1 MDEPEVKKP
10 RAWLPLTPR
19 GVAAFAAAPLRRLWL
34 VQFMTAI
41 LAAAAVVWSL
51 QAAWFPAVET
61 AIGNLPDAGDI
72 RVGLL
77 DWRGPETA
85 ILAESHFLAF
95 TVNLSGREQPRTTS
109 HVQVELRPRTVKI
122 DSLFGSVEQGYP
134 GRGVSPLNRPELQP
148 RWAAWRMPV
157 MALAGL
163 AAMAGLLVSWFALAT
178 FYSVPVRLAGF
189 FCNRELSLAG
199 SWKLGGAALVPGA
212 LLLSAGLSA
221 YAAGTFDLMK
231 LALVFALHFVLP
243 WLLAAAAVWMLP
255 NGPKAA
261 GTSNA
266 NPFKDASG

>member
-1 MDEPEVKKP
+1 VDEPEVKKP
-10 RAWLPLTPR
+10 GAWLPLTPR

-34 VQFMTAI
+34 VQFLAAI

-51 QAAWFPAVET
+51 HAAWFPAVET

-109 HVQVELRPRTVKI
+109 HVQVELRPRTVKV

-134 GRGVSPLNRPELQP
+134 GRRISPLNRPELQP
-148 RWAAWRMPV
+148 RWAAWRMPI
-157 MALAGL
+157 MALAGV
-163 AAMAGLLVSWFALAT
+163 AAVAGLLASWFTLAT
-178 FYSVPVRLAGF
+178 FYSVPVRVAGF
-189 FCNRELSLAG
+189 CCNRRLSLAG
-199 SWKLGGAALVPGA
+199 SWKLCGAALVPGA
-212 LLLSAGLSA
+212 LLLSVGLGA
-221 YAAGTFDLMK
+221 YAAGTLDLLK
-231 LALVFALHFVLP
+231 LTLVFALHFVLP
-243 WLLAAAAVWMLP
+243 WLLAAVAVWVLP
-255 NGPKAA
+255 GGSKAA
-261 GTSNA
+261 AATKD